1 MISVETSGVWGVAA
15 KARVYS
21 YLRFSD
27 PKQAAGGSVDRQL
40 EYAARWAVDNEME
53 LDASLSLRDEGL
65 SAYHQRH
72 VRQGALGVF
81 LRAVEDG
88 QVPAGSV
95 LIVEGLDRLSRAEP
109 LQAQAQL
116 AQIVNA
122 GITVVTASDGR
133 EYNRERLKAQPMDLV
148 YSLLV
153 MIRAHEES
161 DTKSK
166 RVKAAI
172 RRQCQGWIAGT
183 WRAPIRVGKDP
194 QWVRETEAGGFELAD
209 DRAAAVRL
217 VIEMFKQ
224 GHGAVRIVR
233 ELADR
238 ELKIT
243 DSGRSAS
250 SHIYRLLANRMLIG
264 EKPVEVDGETFR
276 LEGYYPALLTPAEF
290 ADLRYLAEQR
300 GRRKGKGEIPGVVTG
315 LGITYCGY
323 CGAAIVAQNI
333 MGRRRAADGRP
344 YPGHRRLHCVTY
356 SQSAGCKVSGS
367 CSVVPVE
374 RALMLYCSDQIN
386 LTRLME
392 GDSGTTSLAAQLAD
406 ARQRVAELEAQVQR
420 VTDALL
426 LDDGEPP
433 IAVLRRVRELESRI
447 AIERRDVD
455 SLEHQLT
462 ASASNVAPAVA
473 EAWQELVHGVE
484 QLDYD
489 ARMLARQLVADTFS
503 RIVIYQSGFQ
513 PDANDGTIGVVLLA
527 KHGTARMLYVDKKSG
542 EWRAADDVDVPPSG
556 TLPLPGNSTGSLN
569 R

>member
-1 MISVETSGVWGVAA
+1 M
-15 KARVYS
+15 
-21 YLRFSD
+21 D
-27 PKQAAGGSVDRQL
+27 
-40 EYAARWAVDNEME
+40 

-81 LRAVEDG
+81 LRTVEDG
-88 QVPAGSV
+88 QVPVGSV

-122 GITVVTASDGR
+122 GITVVTASDDR

-194 QWVRETEAGGFELAD
+194 HWVREVDGGGFELIPE
-209 DRAAAVRL
+209 RAEAVHH
-217 VIEMFKQ
+217 VIAMFRQ

-233 ELADR
+233 DLTERGLQ
-238 ELKIT
+238 IT
-243 DSGRSAS
+243 ESGRTQS
-250 SHIYRLLANRMLIG
+250 SNLYRLLANRMLLG
-264 EKPVEVDGETFR
+264 EKSVELDGEVFR
-276 LEGYYPALLTPAEF
+276 LEGYYPAMLTPAEF

-323 CGAAIVAQNI
+323 CGAAVVAQNL
-333 MGRRRAADGRP
+333 MGRRRMPDGRP
-344 YPGHRRLHCVTY
+344 APGHRRLHCVTY
-356 SQSAGCKVSGS
+356 SKGAGCKVSGS

-386 LTRLME
+386 LTRLLQ
-392 GDSGTTSLAAQLAD
+392 GDSGTAAVSAQLAS
-406 ARQRVAELEAQVQR
+406 ARQRVTDLEAQVRR

-426 LDDGEPP
+426 FDDGEAPA
-433 IAVLRRVRELESRI
+433 AVLRRVRELESQL
-447 AIERRDVD
+447 ASARRDVD
-455 SLEHQLT
+455 SFEHHLT
-462 ASASNVAPAVA
+462 AVASNVAPAA
-473 EAWQELVHGVE
+473 ADAWRELVHGVE
-484 QLDYD
+484 HLDYD
-489 ARMLARQLVADTFS
+489 SRMLARQLVADTFS
-503 RIVIYQSGFQ
+503 RIVIYQSGFR
-513 PDANDGTIGVVLLA
+513 PD
-527 KHGTARMLYVDKKSG
+527 VDKESIGLLLVAKRGLTRVLHVDRKSG
-542 EWRAADDVDVPPSG
+542 QWRSADDLELTGPSSI
-556 TLPLPGNSTGSLN
+556 PLPTTATS
-569 R
+569 

>member
-1 MISVETSGVWGVAA
+1 MAA

-27 PKQAAGGSVDRQL
+27 PKQAAGGSIDRQL
-40 EYAARWAVDNEME
+40 EYAARWAADHELE
-53 LDASLSLRDEGL
+53 LDSSLSLRDEGL

-88 QVPAGSV
+88 QVPVGSV

-194 QWVRETEAGGFELAD
+194 HWVRETEAGGFELAD
-209 DRAAAVRL
+209 DRASAVRL

-238 ELKIT
+238 GLKIT

-264 EKPVEVDGETFR
+264 EKSVEVDGETFR
-276 LEGYYPALLTPAEF
+276 LEGYYPALLTAAEF
-290 ADLRYLAEQR
+290 ADLRYSAEQR

-323 CGAAIVAQNI
+323 CGAAVVAQNL
-333 MGRRRAADGRP
+333 MGRRRMPDGRP
-344 YPGHRRLHCVTY
+344 SPGHRRLHCVTY
-356 SQSAGCKVSGS
+356 SQGAGCKVSGS

-386 LTRLME
+386 LTRLLD
-392 GDSGTTSLAAQLAD
+392 GDSGTAAVSAQLAS
-406 ARQRVAELEAQVQR
+406 ARQRVAELEAQVRR

-426 LDDGEPP
+426 LDDGDAPA
-433 IAVLRRVRELESRI
+433 AVLRRVRELESQL
-447 AIERRDVD
+447 ASERRDVD
-455 SLEHQLT
+455 SFEHHLT
-462 ASASNVAPAVA
+462 ASASNVAPAA
-473 EAWQELVHGVE
+473 ADAWRELVHGVE
-484 QLDYD
+484 HLDYD

-503 RIVIYQSGFQ
+503 RIVIYQSGFT
-513 PDANDGTIGVVLLA
+513 PDVADGTIGVVLVA
-527 KHGTARMLYVDKKSG
+527 KRGTTRLLNVDRKTGDWRMAEDFANIV
-542 EWRAADDVDVPPSG
+542 
-556 TLPLPGNSTGSLN
+556 
-569 R
+569 

>member
-1 MISVETSGVWGVAA
+1 MAA

-40 EYAARWAVDNEME
+40 EYAARWAADHEME
-53 LDASLSLRDEGL
+53 LDAALSLRDEGL

-88 QVPAGSV
+88 QVPPGSV

-166 RVKAAI
+166 RVKASI

-194 QWVRETEAGGFELAD
+194 HWVRESEGGGFELIPE
-209 DRAAAVRL
+209 RAEAVRH
-217 VIEMFKQ
+217 VIAMFRQ

-233 ELADR
+233 DLAER
-238 ELKIT
+238 GLTVT
-243 DSGRSAS
+243 DSGRTQS
-250 SHIYRLLANRMLIG
+250 SNLYRLLANRMLLG
-264 EKPVEVDGETFR
+264 EKSVEVDGEAFR
-276 LEGYYPALLTPAEF
+276 LENYYPALLTPAEF

-315 LGITYCGY
+315 LGITHCGY
-323 CGAAIVAQNI
+323 CGAAIVAQNL
-333 MGRRRAADGRP
+333 MGRKRLPDGRP
-344 YPGHRRLHCVTY
+344 HAGHRRLHCVTY
-356 SQSAGCKVSGS
+356 SQGAGCKISGS

-374 RALMLYCSDQIN
+374 RALMLYCSDQMN
-386 LTRLME
+386 LTRLLE
-392 GDSGTTSLAAQLAD
+392 GDSGVTALNAELAQ
-406 ARQRVAELEAQVQR
+406 ARAAVGALERQIARVTEALLIDEEQAPAALLRKMRDMEAELER
-420 VTDALL
+420 ERHRCDALDL
-426 LDDGEPP
+426 KVQ
-433 IAVLRRVRELESRI
+433 AV
-447 AIERRDVD
+447 
-455 SLEHQLT
+455 
-462 ASASNVAPAVA
+462 ASAETPAA
-473 EAWQELVHGVE
+473 ADAWSALVRGVE

-489 ARMLARQLVADTFS
+489 ARMQARQLVADTFS
-503 RIVIYQSGFQ
+503 RIVIFQSGFY
-513 PDANDGTIGVVLLA
+513 PETDDGLIGLMLIAKRGSTRLL
-527 KHGTARMLYVDKKSG
+527 HVDRRSG
-542 EWRAADDVDVPPSG
+542 EWRSADDVAIG
-556 TLPLPGNSTGSLN
+556 TDLPLPHDAG
-569 R
+569 

>member
-1 MISVETSGVWGVAA
+1 MAA

-40 EYAARWAVDNEME
+40 EYAARWAADNGME

-88 QVPAGSV
+88 QVPVGSV

-194 QWVRETEAGGFELAD
+194 HWVRETEAGGFELD
-209 DRAAAVRL
+209 EDRAAAVRL
-217 VIEMFKQ
+217 AIEMFKQ

-238 ELKIT
+238 GLKIT

-264 EKPVEVDGETFR
+264 EKSVEVDGETFR
-276 LEGYYPALLTPAEF
+276 LEGYYPGLLTATEF

-356 SQSAGCKVSGS
+356 SQSTGCKISRS

-374 RALMLYCSDQIN
+374 RALMMYCSDQMN
-386 LTRLME
+386 LTRLLE
-392 GDSGTTSLAAQLAD
+392 GDSGTVSLAAQLTS
-406 ARQRVAELEAQVQR
+406 ARQRVAELETKVER
-420 VTDALL
+420 VTEALL
-426 LDDGEPP
+426 FDDGEAPA
-433 IAVLRRVRELESRI
+433 AVLRRVRELESQL
-447 AIERRDVD
+447 ASERRDVD
-455 SLEHQLT
+455 SFEHQLA
-462 ASASNVAPAVA
+462 ASASNVAPAAA
-473 EAWQELVHGVE
+473 EAWRELVYGVE
-484 QLDYD
+484 HLDYD

-503 RIVIYQSGFQ
+503 RIVIYQSGFR
-513 PDANDGTIGVVLLA
+513 PDLDDQTIGIILVA
-527 KHGTARMLYVDKKSG
+527 KRGRTRMLHINRSTGDWKSA
-542 EWRAADDVDVPPSG
+542 EDVQLAGDN
-556 TLPLPGNSTGSLN
+556 TLPDPQ
-569 R
+569 

>member
-1 MISVETSGVWGVAA
+1 MAA

-40 EYAARWAVDNEME
+40 EYAARWAADNEME

-194 QWVRETEAGGFELAD
+194 HWVRETEAGGFELAD

-238 ELKIT
+238 GLKIT

-264 EKPVEVDGETFR
+264 EKSVEVDGETFR
-276 LEGYYPALLTPAEF
+276 LEGYYPAVLTPAEF

-386 LTRLME
+386 LTRLLE
-392 GDSGTTSLAAQLAD
+392 GDSGTVSLAAQLAS

-426 LDDGEPP
+426 FDDGEAPA
-433 IAVLRRVRELESRI
+433 AVLRRVRELENQL
-447 AIERRDVD
+447 ATERRDVD

-462 ASASNVAPAVA
+462 ASASNVAPAA
-473 EAWQELVHGVE
+473 ADAWRELIRGVE
-484 QLDYD
+484 YLDYN
-489 ARMLARQLVADTFS
+489 ARLTARQLVADTFS

-513 PDANDGTIGVVLLA
+513 PDSGEDTIGLILIA
-527 KHGTARMLYVDKKSG
+527 KRGSTRMLHVDRKTG
-542 EWRAADDVDVPPSG
+542 EWRAAQEHDLAED
-556 TLPLPGNSTGSLN
+556 TLPLCQDNN
-569 R
+569 RP

>member
-1 MISVETSGVWGVAA
+1 MTT
-15 KARVYS
+15 KPRVYS

-27 PKQAAGGSVDRQL
+27 PKQAAGGSIDRQL
-40 EYAARWAVDNEME
+40 EYAARWAENHEMH
-53 LDASLSLRDEGL
+53 LDSSLSLRDEGL

-95 LIVEGLDRLSRAEP
+95 LVVEGLDRLSRAEP

-133 EYNRERLKAQPMDLV
+133 EYNRARLKAQPMDLV

-194 QWVRETEAGGFELAD
+194 HWVQESKGGGFELMPE
-209 DRAAAVRL
+209 RAEAVKK
-217 VIEMFKQ
+217 VVKMFRQ

-233 ELADR
+233 ELA
-238 ELKIT
+238 ELGLKISE
-243 DSGRSAS
+243 SGLTKS
-250 SHIYRLLANRMLIG
+250 SHIYKLLANRMLVG
-264 EKPVEVDGETFR
+264 EKSVEIDGEAYR

-323 CGAAIVAQNI
+323 CGSAIVAQNS
-333 MGRRRAADGRP
+333 MGRKRMEDGRP
-344 YPGHRRLHCVTY
+344 QPGHRRINCVTY
-356 SQSAGCKVSGS
+356 ATGNGCKISTTT
-367 CSVVPVE
+367 SVVPIE
-374 RALMLYCSDQIN
+374 RALMLYCSDQLN
-386 LTRLME
+386 LTRLLE
-392 GDSGTTSLAAQLAD
+392 GDDGTATLNAQLAG
-406 ARQRVAELEAQVQR
+406 ARGRVSDLETKVKR

-426 LDDGEPP
+426 VDDGDTPAA
-433 IAVLRRVRELESRI
+433 ILQRLRELEKQL
-447 AIERRDVD
+447 AGERREVE
-455 SLEHQLT
+455 SLEHHVA
-462 ASASNVAPAVA
+462 ASASSATPAA
-473 EAWQELVHGVE
+473 ADAWRALVEGVE
-484 QLDYD
+484 LLDYD
-489 ARMLARQLVADTFS
+489 ARMMARQLVADTFS
-503 RIVIYQSGFQ
+503 RIVIYQSGFEPSTGQ
-513 PDANDGTIGVVLLA
+513 DTIGLVLVA
-527 KHGTARMLYVDKKSG
+527 KRGSTRILHVDRRTG
-542 EWRAADDVDVPPSG
+542 EWRAGEDFDTAMVTPPA
-556 TLPLPGNSTGSLN
+556 TT
-569 R
+569 

>member
-1 MISVETSGVWGVAA
+1 MKFFETSGVWGVAA

-27 PKQAAGGSVDRQL
+27 PKQAAGGSIDRQL
-40 EYAARWAVDNEME
+40 EYAARWAADHEME

-88 QVPAGSV
+88 QVLAGSV

-172 RRQCQGWIAGT
+172 RRQCQGWIAST

-194 QWVRETEAGGFELAD
+194 HWVREIEGSTFELVPE
-209 DRAAAVRL
+209 RAEAVRH
-217 VIEMFKQ
+217 VIAMFRQ

-233 ELADR
+233 DLAER
-238 ELKIT
+238 GLQIT
-243 DSGRSAS
+243 NSGRTAS
-250 SHIYRLLANRMLIG
+250 SHLYRLLANRMLLG
-264 EKPVEVDGETFR
+264 EKSVEVDGEAFQ

-290 ADLRYLAEQR
+290 SDLRYLAEQR

-356 SQSAGCKVSGS
+356 SKSEGCKISGS

-374 RALMLYCSDQIN
+374 RALMLYCSDQMN
-386 LTRLME
+386 LTRLLE
-392 GDSGTTSLAAQLAD
+392 GDSGTAAINAKLAI
-406 ARQRVAELEAQVQR
+406 ARQHVAEIEAQIRR

-426 LDDGEPP
+426 TDEGEPP
-433 IAVLRRVRELESRI
+433 AAVLRRVRELESQ
-447 AIERRDVD
+447 AASERRAAE
-455 SLEHQLT
+455 SLEHQLA
-462 ASASNVAPAVA
+462 ASASNVTPAA
-473 EAWQELVHGVE
+473 ADAWRDLVRGVE
-484 QLDYD
+484 DLDYD
-489 ARMLARQLVADTFS
+489 ARLMARQLVADTFS
-503 RIVIYQSGFQ
+503 RVVIYQSGFR
-513 PDANDGTIGVVLLA
+513 PDIDDGTIGLLLVA
-527 KHGTARMLYVDKKSG
+527 KRGTTRTLHIDRRTG
-542 EWRAADDVDVPPSG
+542 EWQAAEDVD
-556 TLPLPGNSTGSLN
+556 TSLIATFS
-569 R
+569 

>member
-1 MISVETSGVWGVAA
+1 MAA

-40 EYAARWAVDNEME
+40 EYAARWAADHEME
-53 LDASLSLRDEGL
+53 LDAALSLRDEGL

-88 QVPAGSV
+88 QVPPGSV

-166 RVKAAI
+166 RVKAAV

-194 QWVRETEAGGFELAD
+194 HWVRESEGGGFELIPE
-209 DRAAAVRL
+209 RAEAVRH
-217 VIEMFKQ
+217 VIAMFRQ

-233 ELADR
+233 DLAER
-238 ELKIT
+238 GLTVT
-243 DSGRSAS
+243 DSGRTQS
-250 SHIYRLLANRMLIG
+250 SNLYRLLANRMLLG
-264 EKPVEVDGETFR
+264 EKSVEVDGEAFR
-276 LEGYYPALLTPAEF
+276 LENYYPALLTPAEF

-315 LGITYCGY
+315 LGITHCGY
-323 CGAAIVAQNI
+323 CGAAIVAQNL
-333 MGRRRAADGRP
+333 MGRKRLPDGRP
-344 YPGHRRLHCVTY
+344 HAGHRRLHCVTY
-356 SQSAGCKVSGS
+356 SQGAGCKISGS

-374 RALMLYCSDQIN
+374 RALMLYCSDQMN
-386 LTRLME
+386 LTRLLE
-392 GDSGTTSLAAQLAD
+392 GDSGVTALNAELAQ
-406 ARQRVAELEAQVQR
+406 ARAAVGTLERQIARVTEALLIDEEQAPAALLRKMRDLEAELER
-420 VTDALL
+420 ERHRCDALDL
-426 LDDGEPP
+426 KVQ
-433 IAVLRRVRELESRI
+433 AM
-447 AIERRDVD
+447 
-455 SLEHQLT
+455 
-462 ASASNVAPAVA
+462 ASAETPAA
-473 EAWQELVHGVE
+473 ADAWSALVRGVE

-489 ARMLARQLVADTFS
+489 ARMQARQLVADTFS
-503 RIVIYQSGFQ
+503 RIVIFQSGFY
-513 PDANDGTIGVVLLA
+513 PETDDGLIGLMLIAKRGSTRLL
-527 KHGTARMLYVDKKSG
+527 HVDRRSG
-542 EWRAADDVDVPPSG
+542 EWRSADDVAIG
-556 TLPLPGNSTGSLN
+556 TDLPLPHDAG
-569 R
+569 

>member
-1 MISVETSGVWGVAA
+1 MAA

-27 PKQAAGGSVDRQL
+27 PKQAAGGSIDRQL
-40 EYAARWAVDNEME
+40 EYAARCAADHELE

-88 QVPAGSV
+88 QVPTGSV
-95 LIVEGLDRLSRAEP
+95 LVVEGLDRLSRAEP

-183 WRAPIRVGKDP
+183 WRTPIRVGKDP
-194 QWVRETEAGGFELAD
+194 HWVRECDGGTFELIPE
-209 DRAAAVRL
+209 RAEAVRH
-217 VIEMFKQ
+217 VIAMFRQ

-233 ELADR
+233 DLAER
-238 ELKIT
+238 GLQIT
-243 DSGRSAS
+243 ESGRTQS
-250 SHIYRLLANRMLIG
+250 SNLYRLLANRMLLG
-264 EKPVEVDGETFR
+264 EKSIEVDGETFR

-323 CGAAIVAQNI
+323 CGAAVVAQNL
-333 MGRRRAADGRP
+333 MGRRRMPDGRP
-344 YPGHRRLHCVTY
+344 TPGHRRLHCVTY
-356 SQSAGCKVSGS
+356 STSSGCKISGS

-374 RALMLYCSDQIN
+374 RALMLHCSDQIN
-386 LTRLME
+386 LTRLLE
-392 GDSGTTSLAAQLAD
+392 GDAGTASLAAQLASS
-406 ARQRVAELEAQVQR
+406 RQRVADLEAQVQR

-426 LDDGEPP
+426 LDDGEAPA
-433 IAVLRRVRELESRI
+433 AVLRRVRELESQL
-447 AIERRDVD
+447 ASERRDVD
-455 SLEHQLT
+455 SFEHRLA
-462 ASASNVAPAVA
+462 ASASNVAPAAA
-473 EAWQELVHGVE
+473 EAWRDLVSSVE
-484 QLDYD
+484 HLDYD

-503 RIVIYQSGFQ
+503 RIVIYQSGFR
-513 PDANDGTIGVVLLA
+513 PDVDDGSIGLLLTA
-527 KHGTARMLYVDKKSG
+527 KRGTTRMLHVDRRTG
-542 EWRAADDVDVPPSG
+542 EWRSAEELGTSCPEHVPIPTASADVGAPE
-556 TLPLPGNSTGSLN
+556 
-569 R
+569 

>member
-1 MISVETSGVWGVAA
+1 MAA

-40 EYAARWAVDNEME
+40 EYAARWAADNEME

-88 QVPAGSV
+88 QVPGGSV
-95 LIVEGLDRLSRAEP
+95 LVVEGLDRLSRAEP

-183 WRAPIRVGKDP
+183 WRAPIRVGRDP
-194 QWVRETEAGGFELAD
+194 HWVRETDSGKFELVE

-233 ELADR
+233 ELAER
-238 ELKIT
+238 GLKIT
-243 DSGRSAS
+243 ESGRTAS
-250 SHIYRLLANRMLIG
+250 SHLYKLLANRMLIG
-264 EKPVEVDGETFR
+264 EKSVEVDGESFR
-276 LEGYYPALLTPAEF
+276 LDGYYPALLSSAEF

-323 CGAAIVAQNI
+323 CGAAIVAQNL
-333 MGRRRAADGRP
+333 MRRKRMADGRP
-344 YPGHRRLHCVTY
+344 APGHRRLHCVTY
-356 SQSAGCKVSGS
+356 STGAGCKVSGS

-386 LTRLME
+386 LTRLLE
-392 GDSGTTSLAAQLAD
+392 GDAGTASLTAQLAS
-406 ARQRVAELEAQVQR
+406 ARLRVAELEAQVQR

-426 LDDGEPP
+426 LDDGEAPA
-433 IAVLRRVRELESRI
+433 AVLRRVRELENQL
-447 AIERRDVD
+447 ALERRDVD
-455 SLEHQLT
+455 SFEHQLA
-462 ASASNVAPAVA
+462 ASASNAAPAA
-473 EAWQELVHGVE
+473 ADAWRELVQGVE

-489 ARMLARQLVADTFS
+489 ARLLARQLVADTFS
-503 RIVIYQSGFQ
+503 RIVIYQSGFR
-513 PDANDGTIGVVLLA
+513 PDTDEGTIGLVLVA
-527 KHGTARMLYVDKKSG
+527 KRGGTRLLNVDRRTG
-542 EWRAADDVDVPPSG
+542 NWRAAEDFSYAD
-556 TLPLPGNSTGSLN
+556 
-569 R
+569 

>member
-1 MISVETSGVWGVAA
+1 MAA

-40 EYAARWAVDNEME
+40 EYAARWAAERE
-53 LDASLSLRDEGL
+53 LLLDASLSLRDEGL

-72 VRQGALGVF
+72 VKQGALGVF

-88 QVPAGSV
+88 HVPPGSV

-183 WRAPIRVGKDP
+183 WRAPVRVGKDP
-194 QWVRETEAGGFELAD
+194 QWVREVDGRFELIPE
-209 DRAAAVRL
+209 RAAAIRV
-217 VIEMFKQ
+217 VVEMYKK
-224 GHGAVRIVR
+224 GHGAVRTLR
-233 ELADR
+233 DLHER
-238 ELKIT
+238 GMTIT
-243 DSGRSAS
+243 NAGLPKATQ
-250 SHIYRLLANRMLIG
+250 IYKLLANRMLIG
-264 EKPVEVDGETFR
+264 EKTVELDGEQFR
-276 LEGYYPALLTPAEF
+276 LEGYYPPVLSPAEF
-290 ADLRYLAEQR
+290 ADLRNAAGER

-323 CGAAIVAQNI
+323 CGAAVVGQNI
-333 MGRRRAADGRP
+333 MNRRRMENGLP

-356 SQSAGCKVSGS
+356 SSSAGCKVSGS
-367 CSVVPVE
+367 CSVAPVE
-374 RALMLYCSDQIN
+374 RALMLYCSDQMN
-386 LTRLME
+386 LTRLLE
-392 GDSGTTSLAAQLAD
+392 GDSGMTALN
-406 ARQRVAELEAQVQR
+406 AELARARAAVADLERQIGR

-426 LDDGEPP
+426 TDEEQAPAALLKRMRDME
-433 IAVLRRVRELESRI
+433 AELER
-447 AIERRDVD
+447 ERHRCGA
-455 SLEHQLT
+455 LELRVHAA
-462 ASASNVAPAVA
+462 ASAEAPAA
-473 EAWQELVHGVE
+473 ADAWSALVRGVE
-484 QLDYD
+484 ELDYD
-489 ARMLARQLVADTFS
+489 ARMQARQLVADTFS
-503 RIVIYQSGFQ
+503 RIVVFQSGFY
-513 PDANDGTIGVVLLA
+513 PETDDGLIGLMLIAKRGSTRLL
-527 KHGTARMLYVDKKSG
+527 HVDRRTG
-542 EWRAADDVDVPPSG
+542 EWRSADDVAVGGD
-556 TLPLPGNSTGSLN
+556 LPLPHPSSTQVQWKKEAP

>member
-1 MISVETSGVWGVAA
+1 MAA

-27 PKQAAGGSVDRQL
+27 PKQAAGGSVDRQM
-40 EYAARWAVDNEME
+40 EYAARWAIDNEME

-109 LQAQAQL
+109 IQAQAQL

-133 EYNRERLKAQPMDLV
+133 QYNRERLKAQPMDLV

-172 RRQCQGWIAGT
+172 RRQCQGWVAGT
-183 WRAPIRVGKDP
+183 WRTPIRVGKDP
-194 QWVRETEAGGFELAD
+194 QWVREVGGKFELVQE
-209 DRAAAVRL
+209 RAAAIRL
-217 VIEMFKQ
+217 VVDMYKK
-224 GHGAVRIVR
+224 GHGAVHTLRHLHGR
-233 ELADR
+233 GLA
-238 ELKIT
+238 IT
-243 DSGRSAS
+243 DAGLPGAS
-250 SHIYRLLANRMLIG
+250 QLYKLLANPMLIG
-264 EKPVEVDGETFR
+264 EKTVKLDGEHFR
-276 LEGYYPALLTPAEF
+276 LEGYYPAVLTPAEF
-290 ADLRYLAEQR
+290 GDLRDLAAQR

-315 LGITYCGY
+315 LGVTYCGY

-333 MGRRRAADGRP
+333 MGRRRMANGLP

-356 SQSAGCKVSGS
+356 SSGAGCKVSGS
-367 CSVVPVE
+367 CSVAPVE
-374 RALMLYCSDQIN
+374 RALMLYCSDQMN
-386 LTRLME
+386 LTRLLE
-392 GDSGTTSLAAQLAD
+392 GDSGVTALNAKLAHTRTAAAD
-406 ARQRVAELEAQVQR
+406 LERQINR

-426 LDDGEPP
+426 TDEEQAP
-433 IAVLRRVRELESRI
+433 ITLLKKLRDMEAELERK
-447 AIERRDVD
+447 RHYCD
-455 SLEHQLT
+455 SLEHQVHAT
-462 ASASNVAPAVA
+462 AVADAPAA
-473 EAWQELVHGVE
+473 ADAWSTLVRGVE
-484 QLDYD
+484 ILDYD
-489 ARMLARQLVADTFS
+489 ARMQARQLVADTFS
-503 RIVIYQSGFQ
+503 RIVVYQSGFY
-513 PDANDGTIGVVLLA
+513 PETDDGLIGLMLVAKRGCTRLL
-527 KHGTARMLYVDKKSG
+527 HIDRRSG
-542 EWRAADDVDVPPSG
+542 EWLSADDIILHNN
-556 TLPLPGNSTGSLN
+556 LPLPRDHLN
-569 R
+569 DSVALGPATYDN